1 MIVEFIGES
10 GCGKTTLADS
20 VFTKTDGAVRKGSK
34 STWDNFCAI
43 LKFSRNKNLR
53 KIYSGIISLAFST
66 NRFRRFFKNS
76 FYLAGH
82 VDVMRQDLEDPG
94 MWIIDQGYLQFLQ
107 TIFFDKEPSNDD
119 YRQVVKK
126 LTDNMDY
133 YVVACK
139 CDTLTLLN
147 RINKRREDRTR
158 GQSADSYNRRIENA
172 NKELLELHDKNMER
186 VLSCIPEDRFI
197 IIDTSDDLEKNAA
210 RVSEFIQ
217 SKRRRS
223 DK

>member
-10 GCGKTTLADS
+10 GCGKTTLANS
-20 VFTKTDGAVRKGSK
+20 VLPGIANAMRKGHRN
-34 STWDNFCAI
+34 TGDNVRAYF
-43 LKFSRNKNLR
+43 KFRRNRELR
-53 KIYSGIISLAFST
+53 KIYSGIVRLAFDT
-66 NRFRRFFKNS
+66 NGFRRFAKNS
-76 FYLAGH
+76 LYLAGH
-82 VDVMRQDLEDPG
+82 VDVMRQDREDPG

-107 TIFFDKEPSNDD
+107 SIYFYKEPQNDD
-119 YRQVVKK
+119 YKRVIST
-126 LTDNMDY
+126 LFDNTDY
-133 YVVACK
+133 LVVACK